1 MFKFSMKA
9 LSTLII
15 SSALL
20 FSPISQ
26 ANTDTPKESPSVE
39 KKVENM
45 DSNTEMSKDGKKNKN
60 KKDKRKHKKNK
71 NKENNTAIVNIN
83 TATEAELKTLYGVG
97 KATAKEIVAARTKE
111 KFKSVDDLKKVKG
124 MGPKT
129 IDKIKARLAF

>member
-15 SSALL
+15 SSALI

-26 ANTDTPKESPSVE
+26 ANTETTKETPAVE
-39 KKVENM
+39 KKVENV
-45 DSNTEMSKDGKKNKN
+45 NSKDPMPKGSKKNK
-60 KKDKRKHKKNK
+60 KEKRKHKKNK
-71 NKENNTAIVNIN
+71 NKENNTAIVNVN
-83 TATEAELKTLYGVG
+83 TAPESELITLYGVG